1 MMGSNITG
9 QANCRPGSTLGQANT
24 MAELSRKQRHKVRL
38 ALPRTKLPLLQYVAF
53 EDLSDLQADE
63 TLDKDKKK
71 V

>member
-1 MMGSNITG
+1 
-9 QANCRPGSTLGQANT
+9 